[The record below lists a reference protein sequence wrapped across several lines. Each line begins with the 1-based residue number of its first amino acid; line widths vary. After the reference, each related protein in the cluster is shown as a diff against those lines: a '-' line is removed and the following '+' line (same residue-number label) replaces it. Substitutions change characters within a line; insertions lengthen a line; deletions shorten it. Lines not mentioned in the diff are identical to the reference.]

1 MRRVSGFLALL
12 IASMLLAACGTSST
26 SSGSGDW
33 FYHWNCN
40 GDPECLATQPGSANQ
55 ESGTIDEGPVEAECT
70 QILQF
75 GDQFW
80 GSAATQSCD
89 QNANGGGGGGGGAP
103 TISGV
108 SPAGA
113 IPGTSI
119 TITGSNFPSTTTGV
133 TVTIDGVT
141 CTVTSAS
148 STQIVCTIGGMG
160 DFTGPIVVTTSGGS
174 VDSGSFTVANPLYGV
189 GLAESSLGSGLFWA
203 VGANGTLMSRDGSN
217 WIIHPLTITGYL
229 ASVTSSSS
237 QTVTVGE
244 SGAILGAATTAF
256 TARTS
261 GTTNNLFG
269 LTWNGSV
276 FVALGAAGT
285 ILHSTDG
292 ATWVAAS
299 SPTAQ
304 DLISSAWS
312 GSQFVACGH
321 NAAVLTSPDGS
332 TWTLRTA
339 TAAGSENLLGAA
351 FGNSTFVLVG
361 NAGTIIYSTNG
372 STWNATTSHTTNAL
386 FGVTWSGTKFVA
398 VGDQGTILTS
408 PDGVNWTVVSTTAA
422 NGNVLNA
429 VAYSGGT
436 FVAVGGNGTII
447 VSSDGTTWTHEAGI

>member
-12 IASMLLAACGTSST
+12 IGCMLLAACGTTSST

-40 GDPECLATQPGSANQ
+40 GDPECLATQPGAANQ

-75 GDQFW
+75 GQQFW
-80 GSAATQSCD
+80 SAPATQSCD
-89 QNANGGGGGGGGAP
+89 QNANGGGGGTTGAP
-103 TISGV
+103 TVSGV
-108 SPAGA
+108 SPTGA

-119 TITGSNFPSTTTGV
+119 TITGSNFPTTTTGV

-174 VDSGSFTVANPLYGV
+174 VDSGTFTVANPLYGV
-189 GLAESSLGSGLFWA
+189 GLAQASTGGFWA
-203 VGANGTLMSRDGSN
+203 VGANGTLMSSGDGVN
-217 WIIHPLTITGYL
+217 WTLHSVGVTGFL
-229 ASVTSSSS
+229 ASVTSSAI

-244 SGAILGAATTAF
+244 AGSILRSPTGQTFF
-256 TARTS
+256 TAST
-261 GTTNNLFG
+261 GTNDLFG

-276 FVALGAAGT
+276 FVALGAGGT
-285 ILHSTDG
+285 ILHSPDG
-292 ATWVAAS
+292 ATWTSAS

-332 TWTLRTA
+332 SWTLRSA
-339 TAAGSENLLGAA
+339 TAAGGENLLGSA
-351 FGNSTFVLVG
+351 FGNGTFVLVG
-361 NAGTIIYSTNG
+361 NAGVIVYSTNG
-372 STWNATTSHTTNAL
+372 TTWTATTSHTSDAL
-386 FGVTWSGTKFVA
+386 FGVVWSGTKFVA

-408 PDGVNWTVVSTTAA
+408 PDGINWTAVSSSAA
-422 NGNVLNA
+422 NGNVLNS
-429 VAYSGGT
+429 VTYTNSKY
-436 FVAVGGNGTII
+436 VAVGGNGTII
-447 VSSDGTTWTHEAGI
+447 VSSDGATWTHEAGI